1 MKLEIRQIGNSFG
14 VILPKKIMDDLH
26 VNQGDSL
33 YVLETENGITL
44 TPYDPHF
51 DEVMDAYD
59 SFSKRYRNALKE
71 LAK

>member
-14 VILPKKIMDDLH
+14 VIFPKKIMDDLH
-26 VNQGDSL
+26 VSQGDSL
-33 YVLETENGITL
+33 YVLETEDGITL

-51 DEVMDAYD
+51 DDVMKAYD

>member
-51 DEVMDAYD
+51 DEVMEAYD